1 MLNRDINK
9 AYERINEV
17 VILKSNWTG
26 REDFL
31 EMTYEIHGFEHV
43 VVEGERT
50 SGGSD

>member
-1 MLNRDINK
+1 M
-9 AYERINEV
+9 

-31 EMTYEIHGFEHV
+31 EKMTYEIHGFERV